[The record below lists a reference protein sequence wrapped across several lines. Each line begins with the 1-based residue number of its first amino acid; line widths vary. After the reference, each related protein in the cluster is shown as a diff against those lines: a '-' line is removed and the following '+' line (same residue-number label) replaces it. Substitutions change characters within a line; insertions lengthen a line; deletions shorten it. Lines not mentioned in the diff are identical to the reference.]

1 MPMRQRTY
9 YTYMLASR
17 TRVLYTGVTNNLERR
32 LAQHRSKQ
40 IGSFTAQYRCDRL
53 VWFERHSD
61 ATLAITR
68 EKQIKGW
75 TRAKKKALIEQTN
88 RTWDDLSQGWN
99 LPIERPGI
107 IEGNSKATADPSLRS
122 G

>member
-1 MPMRQRTY
+1 MRERTY

-17 TRVLYTGVTNNLERR
+17 TRVLYTGVSNNLERR
-32 LAQHRSKQ
+32 LAQHRSNP
-40 IGSFTAQYRCDRL
+40 IGSFTAGYRCERL

-61 ATLAITR
+61 AILAITR

-75 TRAKKKALIEQTN
+75 TRAKKIALIEQVNSTWQDQSEEWN
-88 RTWDDLSQGWN
+88 R
-99 LPIERPGI
+99 PIDGPAAVE
-107 IEGNSKATADPSLRS
+107 EKSKATADPSLRS